1 VIENV
6 EKILGVELFCAAQ
19 AVDFHAPLKSGKIMT
34 ALYEHVRTKIQHVT
48 EDQIMYETMEIA
60 IDIIRSGELLT
71 LAKEVAAREG
81 LELET
86 EWSEEFDRY

>member
-1 VIENV
+1 
-6 EKILGVELFCAAQ
+6 
-19 AVDFHAPLKSGKIMT
+19 
-34 ALYEHVRTKIQHVT
+34 
-48 EDQIMYETMEIA
+48 MYEDMEIA

-86 EWSEEFDRY
+86 KWSEEFDRF